1 MFVLW
6 QSDKCV
12 NVRQQN
18 IVSST
23 TVQDVIE
30 CSCDQEGSGPFL
42 FCGNLVRGY
51 SSVYFAGNP

>member
-23 TVQDVIE
+23 TVQDVIGVLVTRR
-30 CSCDQEGSGPFL
+30 DQVH
-42 FCGNLVRGY
+42 FCFV
-51 SSVYFAGNP
+51 AIW